1 MFKIQMTMEA
11 KPLAFSVY
19 KLTCLSL
26 YFNDDII
33 FISEF
38 E

>member
-1 MFKIQMTMEA
+1 MTNGA
-11 KPLAFSVY
+11 KPLACSVY
-19 KLTCLSL
+19 KLTYLSF
-26 YFNDDII
+26 YFNDDTI